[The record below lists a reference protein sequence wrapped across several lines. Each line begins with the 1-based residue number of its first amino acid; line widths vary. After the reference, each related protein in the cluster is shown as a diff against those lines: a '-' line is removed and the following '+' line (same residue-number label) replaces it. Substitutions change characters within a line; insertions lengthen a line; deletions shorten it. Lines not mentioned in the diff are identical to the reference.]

1 MGMSSENEGQERAV
15 SFTEEERAAMKER
28 SKEVKAAR
36 RGKVK
41 DEEPAVLEK
50 IAEMVGEDRVL
61 AERLHALV
69 KENAPELKPRL
80 WYGMP
85 AYGKDGKAT
94 VFFQPATKFKA
105 RYATIGFNEEA
116 ELDDG
121 EMWPTA
127 YALIKLNAEVEARI
141 AGLLK
146 RVAG

>member
-1 MGMSSENEGQERAV
+1 M

-36 RGKVK
+36 RGGKAK

-50 IAEMVGEDRVL
+50 IAEMEGDDRAL
-61 AERLHALV
+61 AERIHAIV
-69 KENAPELKPRL
+69 KENAPELLPRL

-85 AYGKDGKAT
+85 AYGKSGKAT

-127 YALIKLNAEVEARI
+127 YALTALNAEVEARI
-141 AGLLK
+141 ADLVK
-146 RVAG
+146 RAAG